1 MKFQHFLAFV
11 LSACCIVAACQ
22 ADEVLRI
29 RSLGSVSNPADPE
42 QSAGSFAGMKAVAE
56 AARNTNVIFVHGIG
70 WTQQTG
76 SSEFGD
82 LLVNAI
88 ARGFPGA
95 KIRPDSTHCGTS
107 SLDGRHEFK
116 SEKRGLRIHTA
127 NPTPLTSD
135 DPNFLV
141 TVDELGC
148 LDRRVVELRN
158 GNTITIYRFQWDDA
172 MWNGAE
178 WFHLGYDDPLPS
190 RNGQKMGHVGY
201 DDPDSLRASLNS
213 QLKSSVVTYG
223 LTDAALYM
231 SPVGGMMREG
241 VQAAVCAALMD
252 GFDAELQKGKP
263 ATASRLCTTTS
274 TAQAPLFVMSH
285 SLGSRIVFDTLISDL
300 SPVLA
305 DRIEQGTSGRGIEL
319 HMFANQIPL
328 VGVGRLGDKRS
339 TRRIA
344 GKQLK
349 IVAYS
354 EINDLLTFELVPYF
368 EQLYYVRCYGPKGG
382 DPKCAA
388 GVAEEL
394 KSRTSHFY
402 ADQAA
407 RDKLVSDLGFDVVDV
422 RLKYAPNQ
430 IAIYSGLKDPSIAH
444 SGYIGRDAVLGM
456 LLCGVENGK
465 PRASLTDCQSR

>member
-1 MKFQHFLAFV
+1 MTFKNFLTFV
-11 LSACCIVAACQ
+11 FSACCMAAGCH

-29 RSLGSVSNPADPE
+29 RSLGSVSNPGDPR
-42 QSAGSFAGMKAVAE
+42 QSAGSFAGMRAVAE
-56 AARNTNVIFVHGIG
+56 TARNTNVVFVHGIG

-82 LLVNAI
+82 KLVNAI
-88 ARGFPGA
+88 ARGVPGA

-116 SEKRGLRIHTA
+116 SEKRGLRINAA

-135 DPNFLV
+135 DPNFSV
-141 TVDELGC
+141 TVRELAC

-158 GNTITIYRFQWDDA
+158 GNTITVYRLLWDDA

-178 WFHLGYDDPLPS
+178 WFHMGYDDPVPS
-190 RNGQKMGHVGY
+190 QNGQKMGHAGY

-231 SPVGGMMREG
+231 SPVGAMMREG
-241 VQAAVCAALMD
+241 VQAAVCAALTG
-252 GFDAELQKGKP
+252 GFDAEIQKGQP
-263 ATASRLCTTTS
+263 ATASSLCATTP
-274 TAQAPLFVMSH
+274 TAKAPLFVLSH

-300 SPVLA
+300 STVLA
-305 DRIEQGTSGRGIEL
+305 DRIEQGAAGSGIEL

-328 VGVGRLGDKRS
+328 VGVGRLGDTRS

-344 GKQLK
+344 DKQLK

-368 EQLYYVRCYGPKGG
+368 EQLYYVRCYGPKAG
-382 DPKCAA
+382 DPTCATGA
-388 GVAEEL
+388 AEEF
-394 KSRTSHFY
+394 KRRTSYFY
-402 ADQAA
+402 ADQAS
-407 RDKLVSDLGFDVVDV
+407 RGKLVSDLGFDVVDV

-430 IAIYSGLKDPSIAH
+430 IWIYSGLKDPSIAH
-444 SGYIGRDAVLGM
+444 SNYIDRDVVLAM
-456 LLCGVENGK
+456 LLCGVENGR
-465 PRASLTDCQSR
+465 PRASLSDCQRR

>member
-1 MKFQHFLAFV
+1 MMFKHFLAFV
-11 LSACCIVAACQ
+11 LGACCMVTACR

-29 RSLGSVSNPADPE
+29 RSLNSVSNPADPG
-42 QSAGSFAGMKAVAE
+42 QSAGSFTGMRAVAE
-56 AARNTNVIFVHGIG
+56 RALNTNVVFVHGIG

-82 LLVNAI
+82 KLVDAI
-88 ARGFPGA
+88 ARGFPDA

-107 SLDGRHEFK
+107 SLDGRREFK
-116 SEKRGLRIHTA
+116 SNKQGLRIYSA
-127 NPTPLTSD
+127 KPMALTTD
-135 DPNFLV
+135 DPNFSV
-141 TVDELGC
+141 TVGELGC

-158 GNTITIYRFQWDDA
+158 GSTITIYRFLWDDA

-178 WFHLGYDDPLPS
+178 WFHMGYDDPLPS
-190 RNGQKMGHVGY
+190 KNGEKIGHVGY

-213 QLKSSVVTYG
+213 QLKNSVVTYG

-241 VQAAVCAALMD
+241 VQAAVCAALT
-252 GFDAELQKGKP
+252 GEFDTELQKGQS
-263 ATASRLCTTTS
+263 ATASSLCAATPTS
-274 TAQAPLFVMSH
+274 QSPLFVVSH

-300 SPVLA
+300 PTVLA
-305 DRIEQGTSGRGIEL
+305 DRIEQGTSGSGIEL

-328 VGVGRLGDKRS
+328 VGVGRMGDTRS
-339 TRRIA
+339 IRRIA

-368 EQLYYVRCYGPKGG
+368 EQLYYVRCYGPKAG
-382 DPKCAA
+382 DSTCSA
-388 GVAEEL
+388 GAVNEFTR
-394 KSRTSHFY
+394 RTSNFY
-402 ADQAA
+402 EDQAE
-407 RDKLVSDLGFDVVDV
+407 RNKLVSDLGFDVVDV

-430 IAIYSGLKDPSIAH
+430 ISIYSGLKDPSIAH
-444 SGYIGRDAVLGM
+444 SGYIDRDVVLGM

-465 PRASLTDCQSR
+465 PRASLAGCRGK